1 MGDVSNAALSILTVS
16 IDAHRG
22 RPKGAPVICRIWR
35 GWTTRANADAYESV
49 VRGEVIPGIEARRIA
64 GFQHIDLMRR
74 ELDDE
79 VEFVTL
85 MWFDDVDSIKAFVGE
100 DYEISHVPAAARA
113 VLARHDNRS
122 AHYQVLDRRPQPSDP
137 S

>member
-1 MGDVSNAALSILTVS
+1 M
-16 IDAHRG
+16 
-22 RPKGAPVICRIWR
+22 GAPMICRIWR
-35 GWTTRANADAYESV
+35 GWTTLTNADAYESV

-64 GFQHIDLMRR
+64 RFRHIDLMRR

-85 MWFDDVDSIKAFVGE
+85 MWFYDVDSIKAFVGE
-100 DYEISHVPAAARA
+100 DYEVSHVPPAARA
-113 VLARHDNRS
+113 VLARRDERS
-122 AHYQVLDRRPQPSDP
+122 AHYEVLDRRSQPGDP